1 MTRENDDIQIIN
13 KIVTTIDICS
23 SSHIIEDLIKTS
35 NIKAWRDVLIEMKE
49 YLVSNAP
56 NYGAEI
62 YKFIGDGWIILF
74 NKPYSAENIVN
85 FLMGINQRFEEHYN
99 TKIFPKL
106 DIPLD
111 ISGLTFGVD
120 EGQLIQLTMQERI
133 EYIGRPINI
142 ACRLQ
147 GSINEIDIKGGFR
160 VFMSHRLF
168 NTLEAASFSYHD
180 VTERPLRNIS
190 DGGNFRC
197 YRISISDNQFKII
210 KALYGSSSNSIDVTF
225 QYTKQIKNNKLDVV
239 VSNELAENDPHHGVA
254 KILKITYIHEGK
266 LYKKEFT
273 EKARIQLP

>member
-1 MTRENDDIQIIN
+1 MTREGDDIEIIN
-13 KIVTTIDICS
+13 KIVVTVDICS

-35 NIKAWRDVLIEMKE
+35 NIKEWRDVLIEMKE
-49 YLVSNAP
+49 YLVSKAP
-56 NYGAEI
+56 DYNAEI

-74 NKPYSAENIVN
+74 NKPYSADNIFN
-85 FLMGINQRFEEHYN
+85 FLIGINQIFEEHYN

-106 DIPLD
+106 DVPPD

-120 EGQLIQLTMQERI
+120 EGQLIKLTMQERP

-147 GSINEIDIKGGFR
+147 GAINEIDIKGGFR

-168 NTLEAASFSYHD
+168 NTLGAVSFRDHD

-210 KALYGSSSNSIDVTF
+210 KALYGSPSNRIDVTF
-225 QYTKQIKNNKLDVV
+225 QYTRQIKNNKLDVV
-239 VSNELAENDPHHGVA
+239 VSNKLAENDPHRGVA
-254 KILKITYIHEGK
+254 KILKITYIHEGIS
-266 LYKKEFT
+266 YEKEFT
-273 EKARIQLP
+273 EGVRIQLP